1 MRASS
6 SSLPDF
12 TARSSE
18 VSMRLR
24 PADTAAS
31 LMSQTVT
38 AHPALAETSAIP
50 APMSPAPTTPTRSM
64 PSLIVLVLLGRRPR
78 SGGSPQCK
86 DLTHR
91 QRPVGPP

>member
-1 MRASS
+1 MSVTKWIRPSVAVRASS

-12 TARSSE
+12 TARSSD

-50 APMSPAPTTPTRSM
+50 APMSPAPTTPDAFDA
-64 PSLIVLVLLGRRPR
+64 PR
-78 SGGSPQCK
+78 S
-86 DLTHR
+86 
-91 QRPVGPP
+91 